1 MFFGRRYFVY
11 FFCFQVGLVLNK
23 TLRLGCLNGSSCN
36 QKQISSELHF
46 QVQIPFFPTYPSVV
60 PNSNV
65 HLFFLVNGQLDASS
79 CYVDFNCHFS
89 STVPRTSFRVYYFV
103 KFNCGSSDFQE
114 SLSLALQACL
124 PIIDDLSRSA
134 MRPRHW
140 KQLLRVTG
148 GAVHISNEGLT
159 RMTLGQLLELGLH
172 GKLSPPL
179 LHNSINA
186 VSFASSK

>member
-1 MFFGRRYFVY
+1 MEVAATNNRSHQNYTSRF
-11 FFCFQVGLVLNK
+11 K
-23 TLRLGCLNGSSCN
+23 SHSSLLILLLCRI
-36 QKQISSELHF
+36 QMYIF
-46 QVQIPFFPTYPSVV
+46 
-60 PNSNV
+60 
-65 HLFFLVNGQLDASS
+65 FFLVNSQLDASS

-89 STVPRTSFRVYYFV
+89 STVPGTSFRVYYFV
-103 KFNCGSSDFQE
+103 KFNCGSSDFRE